1 MVGDRNLQ
9 IIIGTLVVVVSLF
22 ALFGVAIINVDV
34 GVENDFFLPLQDD
47 DVNFA
52 NTSVLARAAAVIDV
66 DVDDNIF
73 LSPSRRLS

>member
-1 MVGDRNLQ
+1 
-9 IIIGTLVVVVSLF
+9 LF
-22 ALFGVAIINVDV
+22 ALFGVAIIDVNVAVDD
-34 GVENDFFLPLQDD
+34 DFFLPLQDD
-47 DVNFA
+47 DVDFA